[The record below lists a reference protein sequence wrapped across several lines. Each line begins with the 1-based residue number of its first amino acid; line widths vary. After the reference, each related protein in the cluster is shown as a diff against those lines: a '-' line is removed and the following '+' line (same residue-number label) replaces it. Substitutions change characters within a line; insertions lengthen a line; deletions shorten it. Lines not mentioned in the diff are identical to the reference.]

1 MSRNHNNMNLITTFK
16 AGQRYMKLC
25 PVDKQL
31 IHSFPELKIINYI
44 KTANKYLP
52 PITIGLLLWQYFMPA
67 QIAVT
72 IITILFT
79 LSMPLQGIFWLG
91 KRALS
96 PLPLNLIDCYN
107 QLKIKL
113 IAKKIIA
120 EKNSIED
127 NKLTFEAFMKI
138 INLAKLHL
146 GDYFGQDNDS
156 STYYK
161 E

>member
-1 MSRNHNNMNLITTFK
+1 MNLINTFK
-16 AGQRYMKLC
+16 AGQRYIKLC
-25 PVDKQL
+25 PIDKQL
-31 IHSFPELKIINYI
+31 AHSFPELKIINYI
-44 KTANKYLP
+44 KTATKYLP
-52 PITIGLLLWQYFMPA
+52 PIIIGLLLWQYYMSA

-72 IITILFT
+72 VITILFT

-120 EKNSIED
+120 EHSTKD
-127 NKLTFEAFMKI
+127 NKLTFEAFMTL

-146 GDYFGQDNDS
+146 GDYFGQDDDS
-156 STYYK
+156 SPY
-161 E
+161 

>member
-1 MSRNHNNMNLITTFK
+1 MNLITTFK
-16 AGQRYMKLC
+16 AGHRYMKLC
-25 PVDKQL
+25 PMDKQL
-31 IHSFPELKIINYI
+31 THSFPELKIINHI

-52 PITIGLLLWQYFMPA
+52 PIIIGLLLWQYFMPA

-107 QLKIKL
+107 QLKLKL
-113 IAKKIIA
+113 IAKKVIA
-120 EKNSIED
+120 ENSTDD
-127 NKLTFEAFMKI
+127 NKLTFEAFMNI

-146 GDYFGQDNDS
+146 GDYFGQNDDS
-156 STYYK
+156 SPYYK
-161 E
+161 D